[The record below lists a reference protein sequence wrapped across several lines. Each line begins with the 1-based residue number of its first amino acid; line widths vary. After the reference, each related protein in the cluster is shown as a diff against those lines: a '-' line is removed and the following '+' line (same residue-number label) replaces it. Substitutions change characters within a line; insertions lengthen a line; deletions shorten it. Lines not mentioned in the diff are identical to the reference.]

1 MAEAHRP
8 EQATA
13 RLGRPTDRS
22 LPGLGRLDNLPLS
35 TGGNFKMRQVL
46 LAALALLSLS
56 GMAKAAPATEDYGRL
71 PAISDVELSPS
82 GDRLALVANAPDGR
96 RLFVKSV
103 ASGEFL
109 LSLPLTGVRFAGL
122 QWAGDDHLILFTT
135 ITLDSAPGFGG
146 QYLSQANRA
155 SVVNLVNH
163 KGFDLFGKDGDVINA
178 VFSRIQTAKVDGAW
192 YAYAMGLPGLAEGG
206 IGDPILYRVNL
217 DTGERSVF
225 ARGKDSTIGWFVGP
239 TGQIVAR
246 IEGDNLG
253 DWRVLAGQDGLTITS
268 GHTKY
273 SGAAILGFGRTPQ
286 TILIREPVSETAFTD
301 KIEEWPLAPGGKPVV
316 QTLPNDPLWVEFDR
330 SRMTLIGQRLEGDSP
345 VYSFFDPATAARFNG
360 AKNAFSGVNV
370 RLVSASE
377 GFGRMVIYTDGGDD
391 SGTYWLVDIT
401 TGKASVLGEEYPTV
415 TSAEVGP
422 TRMIEY
428 KTADGLTIHAV
439 LTLPPGREAKNLPL
453 IVMPHGGPIGR
464 DRLGFDW
471 WAQAFASRGYAV
483 LQPNFRGSD
492 GYGEDFIAAGF
503 GQWGHKM
510 QTDLSDGVAYLG
522 AQTIA
527 DPKRACIVGINY
539 GGYAALTGVTM
550 QHGVYR
556 CAVAYAPVAD
566 LAQLT
571 NYEDVRYG
579 ASVALADWDRY
590 IGANSKSAISPA
602 AHAGEADAPV
612 LIFQGKND
620 EVVPMSQSIEMDSR
634 LRGAGK
640 TSTLV
645 LFDNETHHM
654 VQESTRLAVVKQSVD
669 FVEKYNP
676 SDPPK

>member
-1 MAEAHRP
+1 
-8 EQATA
+8 
-13 RLGRPTDRS
+13 
-22 LPGLGRLDNLPLS
+22 
-35 TGGNFKMRQVL
+35 MRRVL
-46 LAALALLSLS
+46 LALLVWVSLS
-56 GMAKAAPATEDYGRL
+56 GMAKAAPAVEDYGRL
-71 PAISDVELSPS
+71 PAITHVSLSPS
-82 GDRLALVANAPDGR
+82 GDRIALVADSADGR

-103 ASGEFL
+103 ATGDFL
-109 LSLPLTGVRFAGL
+109 LSLPLKGIRFAGV
-122 QWAGDDHLILFTT
+122 QWAGDDHLILYTT
-135 ITLDSAPGFGG
+135 ITLDWAQGFGNRFMT
-146 QYLSQANRA
+146 QAARA
-155 SVVNLVNH
+155 SMVNLTTH
-163 KGFDLFGKDGDVINA
+163 KAFDLFGKDGDVVNA
-178 VFSRIQTAKVDGAW
+178 VFGAVHTANVGGTW
-192 YAYAMGLPGLAEGG
+192 YAYAEGLPAGRCRDC
-206 IGDPILYRVNL
+206 IGDPILYKVNL
-217 DTGERSVF
+217 DTGERTVF
-225 ARGKDSTIGWFVGP
+225 ARGNDLTDGWFVGP

-246 IEGDNLG
+246 LESNKLG
-253 DWRVLAGQDGLTITS
+253 DWRVLAGRDGLTITS
-268 GHTKY
+268 GHSKY
-273 SGAAILGFGRTPQ
+273 SGAEIVGFGRTPD
-286 TILIREPVSETAFTD
+286 TVLIREPVTETAFTD
-301 KIEEWPLAPGGKPVV
+301 RIEEWPLAPGGKPVV
-316 QTLPNDPLWVEFDR
+316 QVLPNDALWLVHDGL
-330 SRMTLIGQRLEGDSP
+330 TGVLIGQRVEGDSP
-345 VYSFFDPATAARFNG
+345 SYSFFDPAIAARFNG

-377 GFGRMVIYTDGGDD
+377 GFGRMVVYTDGGDD

-415 TSAEVGP
+415 TSADVGP

-428 KTADGLTIHAV
+428 KAADGLTIHAL

-453 IVMPHGGPIGR
+453 VVMPHGGPIAR

-471 WAQAFASRGYAV
+471 WAQSFASRGYAV

-522 AQTIA
+522 AQGIA
-527 DPKRACIVGINY
+527 DPKRACIVGASY
-539 GGYAALTGVTM
+539 GGFAAMAGVTM

-556 CAVAYAPVAD
+556 CAVAYAPVTD

-579 ASVALADWDRY
+579 ESVDLADWDRF

-620 EVVPMSQSIEMDSR
+620 STVPMSQSIEMDSR

-645 LFDNETHHM
+645 LFDNETHQM
-654 VQESTRLAVVKQSVD
+654 VEETTRLAVVKQSVD

-676 SDPPK
+676 SDAPK